1 MEEQEVK
8 SMLDIKDIM
17 QILSHRY
24 PFLMVDRITEFDDNH
39 AVGYK
44 NVTIN
49 EPFFQ
54 GHFPGDPIMPGVLI
68 LESMGQV
75 ASVMVAARL
84 GKEHTGKIAFLAGI
98 DKTRFRKPV
107 KPGDK
112 LVTRAELLKLRGFS
126 GKAKVEGY
134 VDDELVAE
142 GEFLFIV
149 GDTLKKESNVKQ
161 EGESER

>member
-1 MEEQEVK
+1 M
-8 SMLDIKDIM
+8 DILEIM
-17 QILSHRY
+17 NILRHRY
-24 PFLMVDRITEFDDNH
+24 PFLMVDRITEYDDSH
-39 AVGYK
+39 VIGYK
-44 NVTIN
+44 NVSIN

-75 ASVMVAARL
+75 ASVMVAVRL
-84 GKEHTGKIAFLAGI
+84 GREQSGKIAFLAGI
-98 DKTRFRKPV
+98 DKARFRKPV
-107 KPGDK
+107 RPGDR
-112 LVTRAELLKLRGFS
+112 LVTKAELTRLHGFT
-126 GKAKVEGY
+126 GKASVKGY

-149 GDTLKKESNVKQ
+149 GDTLKKESNNKLE

>member
-8 SMLDIKDIM
+8 STLDIKDIM

-24 PFLMVDRITEFDDNH
+24 PFLMVDRITEIDDNH

-84 GKEHTGKIAFLAGI
+84 GK
-98 DKTRFRKPV
+98 
-107 KPGDK
+107 
-112 LVTRAELLKLRGFS
+112 
-126 GKAKVEGY
+126 
-134 VDDELVAE
+134 
-142 GEFLFIV
+142 
-149 GDTLKKESNVKQ
+149 
-161 EGESER
+161 